1 MGSAPFVSNRLV
13 AGAGQALEWARY
25 RGIRMAD
32 SPLNDSL
39 LNRPG
44 RLDLTG
50 ALAEAVGRMGEMA
63 RGAGP
68 ALALTTMLAL
78 AVILLRLS
86 GAVEAVL
93 LASTVIAGLAAFGA
107 TTRIGTAI
115 DLDSARRAGLRAGG
129 LQLGKP
135 EARLAGATLLCALF
149 MTIMLALLMLVALA
163 LFGGAGLN
171 AEAVKARDWAA
182 VGPTWKLV
190 MLAGVALV
198 VLGAPVLFAV
208 RLSLYAPA
216 TVGRGQMISLTA
228 TGLTNRAILPLL
240 AGLIACAAPGLIWLG
255 LVATG
260 VLSGKAAG
268 VAAVLLLIAIQ
279 WPLTSAFLGAAYR
292 RLETHQLLGV
302 WQ

>member
-1 MGSAPFVSNRLV
+1 
-13 AGAGQALEWARY
+13 
-25 RGIRMAD
+25 MAE
-32 SPLNDSL
+32 SPLNT
-39 LNRPG
+39 R

-50 ALAEAVGRMGEMA
+50 ALAEAIGRMGEMA

-78 AVILLRLS
+78 AVVLLRLS
-86 GAVEAVL
+86 GGLEALLLVL
-93 LASTVIAGLAAFGA
+93 TLVAGLAAFGA

-115 DLDSARRAGLRAGG
+115 DLETARRSGLRPGG

-149 MTIMLALLMLVALA
+149 MTIMLALLLLVALA

-171 AEAVKARDWAA
+171 ADAVEARDWAA

-190 MLAGVALV
+190 LLAGVAVV
-198 VLGAPVLFAV
+198 VLGAPLLFAV

-240 AGLIACAAPGLIWLG
+240 AGLIACAVPGLIWLG
-255 LVATG
+255 LVVTG
-260 VLSGKAAG
+260 VLGGKAAG
-268 VAAVLLLIAIQ
+268 TVAILMLVAIQ

>member
-1 MGSAPFVSNRLV
+1 
-13 AGAGQALEWARY
+13 
-25 RGIRMAD
+25 MAE

-39 LNRPG
+39 LNRSG
-44 RLDLTG
+44 RLDLAAT
-50 ALAEAVGRMGEMA
+50 LAEAVGRIGDMA

-68 ALALTTMLAL
+68 VLALTAVLAL
-78 AVILLRLS
+78 GVVLLPLS
-86 GAVEAVL
+86 GGLEAGL
-93 LASTVIAGLAAFGA
+93 LGLTLVAGLAAFGA
-107 TTRIGTAI
+107 TTRIGTAADI
-115 DLDSARRAGLRAGG
+115 ESARHAGLRAGG

-135 EARLAGATLLCALF
+135 EARLAGATLLCTLF
-149 MTIMLALLMLVALA
+149 MLIMLALLMLVALA

-171 AEAVKARDWAA
+171 ADAVKNADWAA

-190 MLAGVALV
+190 LLAGVAVV

-240 AGLIACAAPGLIWLG
+240 AGLIVCALPGLIWLG
-255 LVATG
+255 LVVTG
-260 VLSGKAAG
+260 ILGGKAVG
-268 VAAVLLLIAIQ
+268 VVAIVLLVLIQ

>member
-1 MGSAPFVSNRLV
+1 
-13 AGAGQALEWARY
+13 
-25 RGIRMAD
+25 MAE
-32 SPLNDSL
+32 SPLND
-39 LNRPG
+39 R

-68 ALALTTMLAL
+68 ALALTAVLAL
-78 AVILLRLS
+78 AIVLGPLPGGLEGALLGPTL
-86 GAVEAVL
+86 VV
-93 LASTVIAGLAAFGA
+93 GLAAFGA

-115 DLDSARRAGLRAGG
+115 DLETARRSGLRPGG

-149 MTIMLALLMLVALA
+149 MIIMLILLMLVALA

-171 AEAVKARDWAA
+171 AEAVKDGDWAA
-182 VGPTWKLV
+182 VGPAWKLIL
-190 MLAGVALV
+190 LAGVAVV
-198 VLGAPVLFAV
+198 VLGAPLLFAV
-208 RLSLYAPA
+208 RLSLYAQA

-240 AGLIACAAPGLIWLG
+240 AGLIACAIPGLIWLG
-255 LVATG
+255 LVVAG
-260 VLSGKAAG
+260 VLGGKAAG
-268 VAAVLLLIAIQ
+268 AVAILILVAIQ

>member
-1 MGSAPFVSNRLV
+1 
-13 AGAGQALEWARY
+13 
-25 RGIRMAD
+25 MAD
-32 SPLNDSL
+32 SPLNDRL
-39 LNRPG
+39 LTQGG
-44 RLDLTG
+44 RLDLAAT
-50 ALAEAVGRMGEMA
+50 LAEAVERMGDMA

-68 ALALTTMLAL
+68 VLALTTVLAL
-78 AVILLRLS
+78 GVVLIPLANGL
-86 GAVEAVL
+86 EAGLVGL
-93 LASTVIAGLAAFGA
+93 TLVVGLAAFGA
-107 TTRIGTAI
+107 TTRIGTAV
-115 DLDSARRAGLRAGG
+115 DLETARRSGLRLGG

-149 MTIMLALLMLVALA
+149 MTIILALLMLVALA
-163 LFGGAGLN
+163 LFGGAGLD
-171 AEAVKARDWAA
+171 ADAVKNADWAA

-190 MLAGVALV
+190 LLAGVAVV

-216 TVGRGQMISLTA
+216 TIGRGQMISLTA

-240 AGLIACAAPGLIWLG
+240 AGLIVCSLPGLIWLA

-260 VLSGKAAG
+260 FLGGKAAG
-268 VAAVLLLIAIQ
+268 VVAGLMLVLIQ

>member
-1 MGSAPFVSNRLV
+1 
-13 AGAGQALEWARY
+13 
-25 RGIRMAD
+25 MAE
-32 SPLNDSL
+32 SPLNSSL
-39 LNRPG
+39 LNKAG
-44 RLDLTG
+44 RLDLAE

-68 ALALTTMLAL
+68 ALALTTALAL
-78 AVILLRLS
+78 GVVLLRLS

-93 LASTVIAGLAAFGA
+93 LVLTLIAGLAAFGA

-115 DLDSARRAGLRAGG
+115 DLETARRSGLRRGG

-171 AEAVKARDWAA
+171 AEAVEARDWAA
-182 VGPTWKLV
+182 VGPTWKL
-190 MLAGVALV
+190 MLLAGVAVV

-240 AGLIACAAPGLIWLG
+240 AGLIACAVPGLIWLG
-255 LVATG
+255 LVVAG
-260 VLSGKAAG
+260 VLAGKAAG
-268 VAAVLLLIAIQ
+268 VVAILMLVAIQ

>member
-1 MGSAPFVSNRLV
+1 MADTRQ
-13 AGAGQALEWARY
+13 AGA
-25 RGIRMAD
+25 
-32 SPLNDSL
+32 
-39 LNRPG
+39 RPG
-44 RLDLTG
+44 RRLDLVE
-50 ALAEAVGRMGEMA
+50 ALTEAVDRMGEMA

-68 ALALTTMLAL
+68 ALALTAVLAL
-78 AVILLRLS
+78 AVILLRLPGGVQS
-86 GAVEAVL
+86 VL
-93 LASTVIAGLAAFGA
+93 LLLTVIAALAAFGA
-107 TTRIGTAI
+107 TTRIGTAG
-115 DLDSARRAGLRAGG
+115 DLEAARRAGLRPGG

-149 MTIMLALLMLVALA
+149 MLIMLALLAMVALA

-171 AEAVKARDWAA
+171 AEAVKAHDWAA
-182 VGPTWKLV
+182 VGPAWKLV
-190 MLAGVALV
+190 LLAGVALV

-240 AGLIACAAPGLIWLG
+240 AGLVACAVPGLIWLG
-255 LVATG
+255 LLATG
-260 VLSGKAAG
+260 VLGGKAAG
-268 VAAVLLLIAIQ
+268 AVAVLMLVAIQ

-292 RLETHQLLGV
+292 RLETHELLGV